1 MSALSLLYS
10 SYGSPNFRSRSR
22 YDRFLQLATSLV
34 ALLWTFSMISLSFL
48 YRGKGGG
55 ADRDGVLNVRPN
67 N

>member
-10 SYGSPNFRSRSR
+10 SDGSPNVRSRSG

-34 ALLWTFSMISLSFL
+34 ALLWTFSMIILSFL
-48 YRGKGGG
+48 YRGPDRGG
-55 ADRDGVLNVRPN
+55 VFNVRPN